1 MTFFLNCL
9 TGLLEGSVA
18 QYVKYVFQEYYNVF
32 HMFLS
37 SYIYITKKKHA
48 FFVRLS
54 TFSISRNISKI
65 ITVTEKIIIELG
77 FKNSKKIIGRRIFEK
92 EFDFIS

>member
-48 FFVRLS
+48 FLS
-54 TFSISRNISKI
+54 VCQHFLFPEISRK
-65 ITVTEKIIIELG
+65 LLPLP
-77 FKNSKKIIGRRIFEK
+77 KK
-92 EFDFIS
+92 